1 MINLD
6 DTKSL
11 NRIADTLEDI
21 SRGLAVLYKIAASL
35 EKIVEHEQICNDLAQ
50 ACINASAKRK
60 YSEQSNEKGN
70 SNDNTET
77 AEEV

>member
-6 DTKSL
+6 DTTAL
-11 NRIADTLEDI
+11 NRIADALERI
-21 SRGLAVLYKIAASL
+21 AGLLD
-35 EKIVEHEQICNDLAQ
+35 QIDSQTIRLVVNLPFKLKFAEPGH
-50 ACINASAKRK
+50 R
-60 YSEQSNEKGN
+60 EQSSEKGN